1 MKSPGYAFYL
11 LRKGIRLFLS
21 LGTFPPSLFA
31 ATLFPVLAFAGDTQV
46 TRESSTTEGSY
57 TERTGCHIR
66 IGTDEDHG
74 IEATVTL
81 VFPDSGFSVDWG
93 EAERDD
99 NRFSAELDITRHDGP
114 VLPVITEK
122 SHTYPLG
129 KLDDGAYLFEVY
141 LSTGELLETKPF
153 PIVDGE
159 PGSPPVP
166 AHVKLETRQSDGI
179 VDLLATVRFHEPGFR
194 ITDWGKPAWHGNAA
208 TIAVEAV
215 KETDASERIDKT
227 RHRYRLGELD
237 EGDYH
242 VAFYLNGFPM
252 ARHTFEVRDEP
263 WPGMVEFHADS
274 ITDPGTGAHPLRVNY
289 RHPNSIDTDSFGDRD
304 LRVLGPDGFD
314 RKARFVAWEP
324 IMDRKWPPGVTA
336 IYEIDPPRRYWT
348 RDDNGRYAV
357 VLVDGAVRTEA
368 GEYFP
373 GQRLGEFAVKLESD
387 PRPPLRFVDLEVFA
401 DESSN
406 PVEYRAELTVEML
419 SSDVEI
425 VSWDTPEQQNGLFS
439 VDLDVEWGGA
449 GLPVIREE
457 SHEYDL
463 GTPHPGD
470 YVFAVYANGVGIG
483 KDRFAIP
490 GEEPPLAELRAED
503 ITEPSLHSHPFLVR
517 YSSVDPMDPGSIRE
531 TALGVT
537 GPEGYRAEVLPD
549 SVETYHDDH
558 HQFTQALYSVPAPR
572 GGWREQTNGFYRI
585 GVPPHS
591 IHDEAGRYVPGGG
604 IGGFSV
610 RIEDDAPPPDQ
621 PSIDFEVREEDGIA
635 YADLKFQ
642 PGDSGWRIE
651 KWAEEL
657 LVRGSD
663 FIARVEIDEEAGNS
677 NSQSHSYRLGRLLSG
692 YYTFHLKAS
701 NGFTSR
707 HAFKIGDDPPIRPFD
722 AWRTAAGETHGIAE
736 DDRESRLTLRE
747 YAFGLDPDDPGG
759 ETILYAER
767 SPDGNGHFRLTATYP
782 EIGSASDIDY
792 RIDISPDLDAWVD
805 ATGLV
810 ETVELIKKDDGRTW
824 RTIELTEPA
833 TTVEARFLRVRAVAR
848 GD

>member
-263 WPGMVEFHADS
+263 WPGMVRFHADS
-274 ITDPGTGAHPLRVNY
+274 ITEPGTGAHQLRVGY
-289 RHPNSIDTDSFGDRD
+289 RHPDNIDTDSFGDRD

-314 RKARFVAWEP
+314 RHPRFVAWEP
-324 IMDRKWPPGVTA
+324 IMDRMWPPGVVA
-336 IYEIDPPRRYWT
+336 IYEIDPPGRYWT
-348 RDDNGRYAV
+348 RDNNGRYAV
-357 VLVDGAVRTEA
+357 VLGDRAVRTEA
-368 GEYFP
+368 GDYFP
-373 GQRLGEFAVKLESD
+373 AQRLGDFAVKLD
-387 PRPPLRFVDLEVFA
+387 PEPQPPVRFVSLEVFP
-401 DESSN
+401 DEASSD
-406 PVEYRAELTVEML
+406 PVRYRAKLTVEL
-419 SSDVEI
+419 ASSDVEI
-425 VSWDTPEQQNGLFS
+425 VSWGHPEHHNELFS
-439 VDLDVEWGGA
+439 VDLEVEWGEA
-449 GLPVIREE
+449 GLPVVREE

-463 GTPHPGD
+463 GALRPGD
-470 YVFAVYANGVGIG
+470 YVFAVYAHAHRIG
-483 KDRFAIP
+483 RERFVIP
-490 GEEPPLAELRAED
+490 GDDIPQAELRTED
-503 ITEPSLHSHPFLVR
+503 ITEASPHPHPFLVR
-517 YSSVDPMDPGSIRE
+517 YRSVDPMDPGSIRE
-531 TALGVT
+531 AALRIA
-537 GPEGYRAEVLPD
+537 GPDGYRAEVLPE
-549 SVETYHDDH
+549 SVEIYHDDH
-558 HQFTQALYSVPAPR
+558 HSFTQALYSAPAPR
-572 GGWREQTNGFYRI
+572 GGWQAHTNGFYRI

-591 IHDEAGRYVPGGG
+591 IHDQAGRFVPGGA
-604 IGGFSV
+604 IGGFAV
-610 RIEDDAPPPDQ
+610 RIEDEPPPPEH
-621 PSIDFEVREEDGIA
+621 PSIDFSLRAEDGVA
-635 YADLKFQ
+635 HVDLRFL

-651 KWAEEL
+651 EWADRP

-663 FIARVEIDEEAGNS
+663 FIVRVQIDEDAENTD
-677 NSQSHSYRLGRLLSG
+677 SQANSYRLGQLLPG
-692 YYTFHLKAS
+692 YYTFHLKGS
-701 NGFTSR
+701 NGFVSR
-707 HAFKIGDDPPIRPFD
+707 HPFRIGDDPPVRPFK
-722 AWRTAAGETHGIAE
+722 AWRTAAGEIHGIAE
-736 DDRESRLTLRE
+736 DDRASRFTLRE
-747 YAFGLDPDDPGG
+747 YAFGLDPGDG
-759 ETILYAER
+759 TILYAER
-767 SPDGNGHFRLTATYP
+767 SRDENGHFRLTVTYP
-782 EIGSASDIDY
+782 EIGSAADLDY
-792 RIDISPDLDAWVD
+792 RVDISSDLDEWVD

-810 ETVELIKKDDGRTW
+810 ETVRSVAKEDGRIW
-824 RTIELTEPA
+824 RTVELTEA
-833 TTVEARFLRVRAVAR
+833 AAAVDARFLRVRAVAR